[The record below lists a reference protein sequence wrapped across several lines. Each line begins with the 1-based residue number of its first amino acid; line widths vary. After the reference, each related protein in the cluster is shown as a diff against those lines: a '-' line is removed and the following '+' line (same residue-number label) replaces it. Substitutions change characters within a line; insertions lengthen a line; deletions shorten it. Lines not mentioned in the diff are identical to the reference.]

1 MAAFSVKLPEFMK
14 GQVQRGHWIY
24 DRERQEFVA
33 PEEYRRQSSPSGI
46 QVMADIKPY
55 KSVTGEIIG
64 GRKQH
69 RDFLR
74 AHGLVEVGNEK
85 MGPPKR
91 KELSDARHDVKAAMD
106 MVRSGYK
113 PRPLDVWRDEG

>member
-1 MAAFSVKLPEFMK
+1 MAKFNVKLPEFMK
-14 GQVQRGHWIY
+14 GKAERGSWILKG
-24 DRERQEFVA
+24 DQA
-33 PEEYRRQSSPSGI
+33 IPKAEYYAQQAEAKPGV

-85 MGPPKR
+85 MAPPKR
-91 KELSDARHDVKAAMD
+91 KELSDARHDVKAAME

-113 PRPLDVWRDEG
+113 PRPLDVWRDE